1 MPELCGSMYS
11 ALVYIASA
19 QQRGI
24 PVADFQLQLS
34 KAAEVAQVVTR
45 KGVA

>member
-1 MPELCGSMYS
+1 MYS
-11 ALVYIASA
+11 ALVYMASA
-19 QQRGI
+19 QQSGI
-24 PVADFQLQLS
+24 PVADFQLQLC